1 MKQLEPRNQCP
12 DMQDGL
18 QARVHDPLWLLARQ
32 WQTGEFRADDAG
44 SPVGAQLQLE
54 TVPLT
59 RYRPGPATA
68 AAMDYAPART
78 PLETCVEREPISA
91 APNVNLRAAAQAGL
105 HFTRLLSLRGLAK
118 YTGPFI
124 SSFALRPPTEAERG
138 TLDTTTLNYL
148 AVMAQRV
155 INGAALYAKLAP
167 ARVGSAPVVFPAEAP
182 FKAVLATDLSAMVQ
196 AATEWVDWYDGLF
209 SQPKPGETAWVKERM
224 EYTFTVAG
232 NTSRG
237 ELAMTAPEYYDGRL
251 DWYSFDLDAAQTL
264 GATGGASTTAT
275 TFLPAPVSFRGMP
288 ASRYWEMEDGGV
300 NFANIEA
307 APQDLA
313 RALLVTFALEFGNDW
328 FLVPVAM
335 PVGSLSLVRALVV
348 TNTFGQKLLV
358 QHTTKVDGA
367 QPAWRM
373 FGLSSAQAAAT
384 PDPGLKFMD
393 AFFLPPV
400 LGLSLE
406 GAPVEDVLLLRDEMA
421 NMAWAVERTI
431 ESPGGQRLD
440 RHESFAQK
448 RQQHAATAGANG
460 SQTSAPGRLWYRL
473 GTGAPDFWIP
483 LLPVLSGATVQ
494 LKRGTLP
501 GAPSGAVA
509 QPQGRILEPGR
520 ELLLRD
526 EEVPREG
533 ARVTRSYQ
541 YARWIDGSTQLWA
554 GRKKQPGRGEGS
566 SGLRFDV
573 LEALPTATSSSDG

>member
-32 WQTGEFRADDAG
+32 WQTGEFKADDAG
-44 SPVGAQLQLE
+44 STVGAQLQLE
-54 TVPLT
+54 TAPLT
-59 RYRPGPATA
+59 RYRSANA
-68 AAMDYAPART
+68 ASAVSYAPAKT
-78 PLETCVEREPISA
+78 PLETIVERETVNA
-91 APNVNLRAAAQAGL
+91 APGVNLRAAAEAGL
-105 HFTRLLSLRGLAK
+105 HFTRLLSSRGLAK
-118 YTGPFI
+118 YTGPFV

-138 TLDTTTLNYL
+138 TLDAATLNYL
-148 AVMAQRV
+148 SVMASRV

-167 ARVGSAPVVFPAEAP
+167 TRAGNAPVVFPAEAP
-182 FKAVLATDLSAMVQ
+182 FNAVTAADLPNMVR
-196 AATEWVDWYDGLF
+196 AATEWVDWYDELF

-224 EYTFTVAG
+224 EYSFAVACK
-232 NTSRG
+232 TSRG

-251 DWYSFDLDAAQTL
+251 DWYSFDLDAAKKL
-264 GATGGASTTAT
+264 NATGKVSAT
-275 TFLPAPVSFRGMP
+275 TTSFLPAPVSFRGMP
-288 ASRYWEMEDGGV
+288 ARRYWEMEDARV

-313 RALLVTFALEFGNDW
+313 RSLLVTFALEFGNDW
-328 FLVPVAM
+328 FLVPVTM

-348 TNTFGQKLLV
+348 TNSFGQKLQV
-358 QHTTKVDGA
+358 QHTTQVDGE

-373 FGLSSAQAAAT
+373 FGLSSAQAAAG

-406 GAPVEDVLLLRDEMA
+406 GEAVEDVLLLRDEMA

-431 ESPGGQRLD
+431 ESPSGRRLD

-448 RQQHAATAGANG
+448 QQREGGADG
-460 SQTSAPGRLWYRL
+460 SQTSALGRLWYRL
-473 GTGAPDFWIP
+473 GTDAPDFWIP

-501 GAPSGAVA
+501 VAPSGTVT
-509 QPQGRILEPGR
+509 QPLGRILEPGR

-533 ARVTRSYQ
+533 ARLTRSYQ

-554 GRKKQPGRGEGS
+554 GRRKQPGRGEGS

-573 LEALPTATSSSDG
+573 LEALPTPTTP